1 MKTATSL
8 LSLAAGVLLSSTAQA
23 NSDSL
28 FTVGVGTALG
38 VNRSSSLGGD
48 AETSFTSEVSI
59 KFKALHVLGAEFA
72 YAPTA
77 SDDEGQPLV
86 FDGAFRAS
94 GLLYLVPT
102 YPVTF
107 YLKGGLSS
115 GKITELFDVDAPSVS
130 YHTGAGLD
138 VHIGDNLVMGLE
150 YLLLI
155 PGLNGVKQTFTTY
168 ANEEIK
174 RFQRRGVGEEVAA
187 AATPEVSDYISADNF
202 RITVS
207 ARWYF

>member
-1 MKTATSL
+1 MKFVTALVT
-8 LSLAAGVLLSSTAQA
+8 LAAGLAITGTAHA

-38 VNRSSSLGGD
+38 VNQSSSLGGSV
-48 AETSFTSEVSI
+48 ETTFTSEISL
-59 KFKALHVLGAEFA
+59 KFKALHVLGVEFA
-72 YAPTA
+72 YAPTD

-115 GKITELFDVDAPSVS
+115 GKITELFDIDAPSVS

-155 PGLNGVKQTFTTY
+155 PGLNGVKQTFTSY

-187 AATPEVSDYISADNF
+187 APTPEISDYISANNF